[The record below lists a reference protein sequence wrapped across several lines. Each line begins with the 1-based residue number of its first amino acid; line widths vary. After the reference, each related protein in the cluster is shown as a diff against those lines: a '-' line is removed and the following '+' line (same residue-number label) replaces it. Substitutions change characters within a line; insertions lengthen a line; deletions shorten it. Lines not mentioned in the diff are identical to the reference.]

1 MKHLRLP
8 VVFAALLA
16 ACSPNQ
22 PTGMIAP
29 TPPPPATRALGASS
43 APPQEELPPPSLPP
57 DERAKA
63 LLARMTVEEKID
75 YLGGDRAF
83 FIRGIPRLG
92 IPEIKMS
99 DGPAG
104 CRNWGPSTAYPA
116 PLATAATFD
125 SDLAE
130 RVGKSIG
137 RDCRARG
144 VHILLAPGVNIYRSP
159 LGGRNFEYLGEDP
172 LLAGKTAAAFIRGV
186 QSEGVLATVKHF
198 AGNNQEWDRN
208 HVSSE
213 IDERTLREIYFPA
226 FERAV
231 REGGVSAVMTA
242 YNLLNGTYCSHDSW
256 LIRDVL
262 KKEWGFAGMVMSD
275 WGAVHDTLGAVT
287 GGCDLEMPSGKY
299 MNRGTLLPLLS
310 EKKIDVAAIDEK
322 VLRILRTIAAAGFL
336 DRPQKRD
343 DIPLDDP
350 SSSAAALDSARQSI
364 VLLKNAG
371 GLLPLDRTKV
381 MRIAVI
387 GPNAD
392 PAVIEGYGSAFV
404 TALHSVS
411 LLDGVK
417 QAVALRGEPGRR
429 ARGVHVDYHP
439 GVRQSSG
446 YAMMGKP
453 CFAAPVQQE
462 VFAGTELAGSPIAA
476 STVDRINYRTEG
488 GLPQP
493 PAPGLPAENFSI
505 RWTGAVSVDKAGRY
519 ELMTNTD
526 DGVRVFVDQKQVIDD
541 WRQHA
546 AKTNSIA
553 VDLQPGRH
561 SVVVE
566 YYQGGG
572 GAIAQFGFG
581 PEAASKTPIFEGGA
595 DVSAMAR
602 QADVVIVSV
611 GFGQAGDTNSLRAP
625 FDGRWPPSWARD
637 RGLVEA
643 EDSDR
648 PFTLPAAQ
656 IETIR
661 LVSAANP
668 HTIVVANAGGAV
680 DLQPFVDR
688 VPALVWA
695 WYPGQEC
702 GRAVADVLFGDVNP
716 SGKLPVTFA
725 KRYEDYPSAPYY
737 SLNQNGKTP
746 YTEGVFVGYRGFE
759 AKNVVPQFSFGHGLS
774 YTTFKY
780 SDLEASPAADGSAT
794 VTLKVT
800 NTGKRDGSEIVEV
813 YVAPPKSSVPR
824 PSKELKGFGRV
835 ALGLGETESVSVT
848 LEPRA
853 FAYWDDSKKEWAVEA
868 GSYEILAG
876 ASSAD
881 IRLRRKI
888 DVAGRV
894 SLP

>member
-1 MKHLRLP
+1 MENARI
-8 VVFAALLA
+8 VAGAAAFLLA
-16 ACSPNQ
+16 ACSSNRPVASV
-22 PTGMIAP
+22 AP
-29 TPPPPATRALGASS
+29 APAPPAPASVPADAA
-43 APPQEELPPPSLPP
+43 APEELPSPSLPA

-63 LLARMTVEEKID
+63 LLARMTLEEKID
-75 YLGGDRAF
+75 YLGGDRNF
-83 FIRGIPRLG
+83 FIRGIARLG

-125 SDLAE
+125 PAMAE

-144 VHILLAPGVNIYRSP
+144 VHILLGPGVNIHRSP

-231 REGGVSAVMTA
+231 REGGVSSVMTA
-242 YNLLNGTYCSHDSW
+242 YNLLNGTFCSHDSW

-262 KKEWGFAGMVMSD
+262 KKEWGFSGIVMSD
-275 WGAVHDTLGAVT
+275 WGAVHDTLGAVA

-299 MNRGTLLPLLS
+299 MNRALMLPLLS
-310 EKKIDVAAIDEK
+310 EHKIDLASIDEK

-336 DRPQKRD
+336 DRLQKRD

-350 SSSAAALDSARQSI
+350 QSSAAALESARRSV
-364 VLLKNAG
+364 VLLKNANA
-371 GLLPLDRTKV
+371 LLPLDRAKIK
-381 MRIAVI
+381 RIAVI

-392 PAVIEGYGSAFV
+392 PAVSGGYGSAFV
-404 TALHSVS
+404 TPMHAIS

-417 QAVALRGEPGRR
+417 QSAPSVR
-429 ARGVHVDYHP
+429 VDYHP
-439 GVRQSSG
+439 GVRQLAE
-446 YAMMGKP
+446 YALMGQA
-453 CFAAPVQQE
+453 CFAGPVDQA
-462 VFAGTELAGSPIAA
+462 VFVGTELAGNPIAT
-476 STVDRINYRTEG
+476 SKVDRINYRTEG

-493 PAPGLPAENFSI
+493 PGPGLPAENFSI
-505 RWTGAVSVDKAGRY
+505 RWTGEVAVTKAGRY

-526 DGVRVFVDQKQVIDD
+526 DGVRVFVDQRRVIDD
-541 WRQHA
+541 WSQHP
-546 AKTNSIA
+546 AKTNT
-553 VDLQPGRH
+553 VTLDLNPGRH
-561 SVVVE
+561 AVVVE

-581 PEAASKTPIFEGGA
+581 PELDAKAPSFEGGA
-595 DVSAMAR
+595 DVSALAR

-611 GFGQAGDTNSLRAP
+611 GFGQAAETNSLRAP
-625 FDGRWPPSWARD
+625 FDGRWPPSWARQ

-648 PFTLPAAQ
+648 PFTLPPAQ

-661 LVSAANP
+661 LAAAAN
-668 HTIVVANAGGAV
+668 HRTIVVADAGGAV
-680 DLQPFVDR
+680 DLQSFLDR
-688 VPALVWA
+688 VSALVWA
-695 WYPGQEC
+695 WYPGQEG
-702 GRAVADVLFGDVNP
+702 GRALADVLFGDVNP

-725 KRYEDYPSAPYY
+725 RRYEDYPSAPYY
-737 SLNQNGKTP
+737 NLNQNGKTP

-759 AKNVVPQFSFGHGLS
+759 AKKVAPQFPFGFGLG
-774 YTTFKY
+774 YTTFEY
-780 SDLEASPAADGSAT
+780 SDLDVSPSSDGSMT
-794 VTLKVT
+794 VTLHVR

-824 PSKELKGFGRV
+824 PPKELKGFARV
-835 ALGLGETESVSVT
+835 ELAPGETKPVSVT

-853 FAYWDDSKKEWAVEA
+853 FAYWDDGKKEWSVEA
-868 GSYEILAG
+868 GSYEILAA

-881 IRLRRKI
+881 VRLRRRV
-888 DVAGRV
+888 DVGARV
-894 SLP
+894 SPP